1 MHIERKYMETQDPIH
16 PGKVIKETYLA
27 PLDLTVTDAAD
38 ALGVTRKTFSELV
51 NGHSGVSIH
60 MALRLSR
67 AFSTTPEYWLNL
79 QQSYDLERAQKWT
92 RLERVKV
99 LIKPSAA

>member
-1 MHIERKYMETQDPIH
+1 MATQEPTH
-16 PGKVIKETYLA
+16 PGKVIKETYLT

-51 NGHSGVSIH
+51 NGHSGVSIP

-79 QQSYDLERAQKWT
+79 QQTYDLERAKKWT
-92 RLERVKV
+92 RLEGVKI
-99 LIKPSAA
+99 LTEPSAGGADG

>member
-1 MHIERKYMETQDPIH
+1 MATQDPTH
-16 PGKVIKETYLA
+16 PGAVIKETYLG

-67 AFSTTPEYWLNL
+67 AFGTTPEYWLDL

-92 RLERVKV
+92 RLDGVKV
-99 LIKPSAA
+99 LIEPSA

>member
-1 MHIERKYMETQDPIH
+1 MATQDPTH
-16 PGKVIKETYLA
+16 PGRVIKETYLA

-67 AFSTTPEYWLNL
+67 AFGTTPEYWLNL
-79 QQSYDLERAQKWT
+79 QQTYDLERAKKWT
-92 RLERVKV
+92 RLEGVKV
-99 LIKPSAA
+99 LIEPTTA

>member
-1 MHIERKYMETQDPIH
+1 MATQDPTH
-16 PGKVIKETYLA
+16 PGEAIKETYLG

-38 ALGVTRKTFSELV
+38 AQGVTRKTFSELV

-67 AFSTTPEYWLNL
+67 AFGTTAEYWLNL
-79 QQSYDLERAQKWT
+79 QQTYDLERAKKWT
-92 RLERVKV
+92 RLEGVKV
-99 LIKPSAA
+99 LMEPSAG

>member
-1 MHIERKYMETQDPIH
+1 MATQEPTH
-16 PGKVIKETYLA
+16 PGEVIKETYLG

-38 ALGVTRKTFSELV
+38 ARGLTRKTFSELL

-67 AFSTTPEYWLNL
+67 AFGTTAEYWLNL
-79 QQSYDLERAQKWT
+79 QQTYDLQRAKKWT
-92 RLERVKV
+92 RLEGVNV
-99 LIKPSAA
+99 LMEPTGG

>member
-1 MHIERKYMETQDPIH
+1 MATQEPTH
-16 PGKVIKETYLA
+16 PGTVIKETYLA
-27 PLDLTVTDAAD
+27 PLGLTVTEAAD

-67 AFSTTPEYWLNL
+67 AFGTTPEYWLNM
-79 QQSYDLERAQKWT
+79 QQTYDLERAKKWT
-92 RLERVKV
+92 RLEGVKV
-99 LIKPSAA
+99 LMEPSAG

>member
-1 MHIERKYMETQDPIH
+1 MATQEPTH
-16 PGKVIKETYLA
+16 PGVVIKETYLS
-27 PLDLTVTDAAD
+27 PLGLTVTDAAD

-67 AFSTTPEYWLNL
+67 AFGTTPEYWLNM
-79 QQSYDLERAQKWT
+79 QQTYDLERAKKWT
-92 RLERVKV
+92 RLEGVKV
-99 LIKPSAA
+99 LMKPSAG

>member
-1 MHIERKYMETQDPIH
+1 MATQDPSH
-16 PGKVIKETYLA
+16 PGRVIKETYLA

-67 AFSTTPEYWLNL
+67 AFGTTAEYWLNL
-79 QQSYDLERAQKWT
+79 QQTYDLERARKWT
-92 RLERVKV
+92 RLEGVKV
-99 LIKPSAA
+99 LKEPSVA

>member
-1 MHIERKYMETQDPIH
+1 MATQDPTH
-16 PGKVIKETYLA
+16 PGEVIKETYLA

-67 AFSTTPEYWLNL
+67 AFGTTAEYWLNL
-79 QQSYDLERAQKWT
+79 QQTYDLERAKKWT
-92 RLERVKV
+92 RLEGVKV
-99 LIKPSAA
+99 LMEPSAG

>member
-1 MHIERKYMETQDPIH
+1 MATQEPTH

-27 PLDLTVTDAAD
+27 PLGLTVTEAAD

-67 AFSTTPEYWLNL
+67 AFGTTAEYWLNM
-79 QQSYDLERAQKWT
+79 QQTYDLQRAKKWT
-92 RLERVKV
+92 RLEGVKV
-99 LIKPSAA
+99 LMEPSAG

>member
-1 MHIERKYMETQDPIH
+1 MTKQDPTH
-16 PGKVIKETYLA
+16 PGKVIKGTYLA

-51 NGHSGVSIH
+51 NGHSGVSTH

-67 AFSTTPEYWLNL
+67 AFGTTPEFWLNL
-79 QQSYDLERAQKWT
+79 QQTYDLERAKKWT
-92 RLERVKV
+92 RLEGVKV
-99 LIKPSAA
+99 LIEPSAA

>member
-1 MHIERKYMETQDPIH
+1 MATQEPTH
-16 PGKVIKETYLA
+16 PGVVIKETYLA
-27 PLDLTVTDAAD
+27 PLGLTVTDAAD

-67 AFSTTPEYWLNL
+67 AFGTTPEFWLNM
-79 QQSYDLERAQKWT
+79 QQTYDLQRAKKWT
-92 RLERVKV
+92 RLEGVKV
-99 LIKPSAA
+99 LMEPSNG

>member
-1 MHIERKYMETQDPIH
+1 MATQDPTH
-16 PGKVIKETYLA
+16 PGKVIKGTYLA
-27 PLDLTVTDAAD
+27 PLDLTVTDAAE

-67 AFSTTPEYWLNL
+67 AFGTTPEYWLNL
-79 QQSYDLERAQKWT
+79 QQTYDLERAKKWT
-92 RLERVKV
+92 RLEGVKV
-99 LIKPSAA
+99 LIEPSTA

>member
-1 MHIERKYMETQDPIH
+1 MATQEPTH
-16 PGKVIKETYLA
+16 PGQVIKETYLA
-27 PLDLTVTDAAD
+27 PLGLTVTEAAD

-67 AFSTTPEYWLNL
+67 AFGTTPEYWLNM
-79 QQSYDLERAQKWT
+79 QQTYDLERAKKWT
-92 RLERVKV
+92 RLEGVKV
-99 LIKPSAA
+99 LMEPSDG

>member
-1 MHIERKYMETQDPIH
+1 MATQEPTH
-16 PGKVIKETYLA
+16 PGVVIKETYLA
-27 PLDLTVTDAAD
+27 PLELTVTAAAD

-67 AFSTTPEYWLNL
+67 AFGTTPEYWLNM
-79 QQSYDLERAQKWT
+79 QQTYDLERAKKWS
-92 RLERVKV
+92 RLEGVKV
-99 LIKPSAA
+99 LMEPSDG

>member
-1 MHIERKYMETQDPIH
+1 MATPDPTH
-16 PGKVIKETYLA
+16 PGQVIKKTYLA

-67 AFSTTPEYWLNL
+67 AFGTTAEYWLNL
-79 QQSYDLERAQKWT
+79 QQTYDLERAKKWA
-92 RLERVKV
+92 RLEGVKV
-99 LIKPSAA
+99 LMEPSAT

>member
-1 MHIERKYMETQDPIH
+1 MATQEPTH
-16 PGKVIKETYLA
+16 PGAVIKETYLA
-27 PLDLTVTDAAD
+27 PLGLTVTEAAD

-67 AFSTTPEYWLNL
+67 AFGTTPEYWLNM
-79 QQSYDLERAQKWT
+79 QQTYDLERAKKWT
-92 RLERVKV
+92 RLEGVKV
-99 LIKPSAA
+99 LVESSDA

>member
-1 MHIERKYMETQDPIH
+1 MTKQDPTH
-16 PGKVIKETYLA
+16 PGSVIKQTCLA

-67 AFSTTPEYWLNL
+67 AFGTTPEYWLNL
-79 QQSYDLERAQKWT
+79 QQTYDLERARKWT
-92 RLERVKV
+92 RLEGVKV
-99 LIKPSAA
+99 LIEPPAA

>member
-1 MHIERKYMETQDPIH
+1 MATQEPTH
-16 PGKVIKETYLA
+16 PGQVIKETCLE

-67 AFSTTPEYWLNL
+67 AFGTTPEYWLNL
-79 QQSYDLERAQKWT
+79 QQTYDLERARKWT
-92 RLERVKV
+92 RLEGVKV
-99 LIKPSAA
+99 LKPSAA

>member
-1 MHIERKYMETQDPIH
+1 MATQDPTH
-16 PGKVIKETYLA
+16 PGSVIKETCLT

-67 AFSTTPEYWLNL
+67 AFGTTPEYWLNL
-79 QQSYDLERAQKWT
+79 QQTYDLERARKWT
-92 RLERVKV
+92 RLEGVKV
-99 LIKPSAA
+99 LIEPPAA

>member
-1 MHIERKYMETQDPIH
+1 MATQEPTH

-27 PLDLTVTDAAD
+27 PLGLTVTDAAD

-67 AFSTTPEYWLNL
+67 AFGTTPEYWL
-79 QQSYDLERAQKWT
+79 
-92 RLERVKV
+92 
-99 LIKPSAA
+99 